1 MRKVRDSENK
11 LLRCMQKYKR
21 LTGWRT
27 EISKIA
33 KMYTKT
39 FDTALLML
47 ENKEFVTKDVM
58 GIDGDD
64 KLVIRLSI
72 TEKGINHIAEC
83 DEVKNKLLPN
93 NDIRNMIA
101 DIGYTQGYVAKR
113 LGIDRTTLMRRL
125 GKVMNEEKRNHLI
138 NQIKNIERIENEG
151 R

>member
-1 MRKVRDSENK
+1 
-11 LLRCMQKYKR
+11 MQKYKR
-21 LTGWRT
+21 LTGWKA

-83 DEVKNKLLPN
+83 DEVKNELLPN
-93 NDIRNMIA
+93 NDFRNIIA
-101 DIGYTQGYVAKR
+101 DIGYTQGYVAKY

-125 GKVMNEEKRNHLI
+125 GKEMNEEKRNHLI